1 MIKAG
6 MSKSLARHFAFV
18 LNHNPA
24 VLYADSIKGKE
35 SNFYIVEFFS
45 GQLNAKKRDFLHC

>member
-24 VLYADSIKGKE
+24 ILYADSIKGKE
-35 SNFYIVEFFS
+35 SNFYIVEFILLIAYMVHS
-45 GQLNAKKRDFLHC
+45 SK